1 MKVKNIVFSGVMAA
15 ILGATGAHAAEGDQI
30 QLISKT
36 YADNNLQAKLTQANN
51 AGDNVTISADGK
63 IGVNL
68 TNYATTSAVDTAI
81 SNAVTSDTGVIKTVI
96 DDVKAD
102 VDALD
107 GKVGELP
114 TSGDYAAATIVEYIN
129 KKTTGIATNAALGEL
144 QTAVNTAK
152 DDIDALELK
161 VGNDTVANQIT
172 AAIASEVSRSN
183 GAYAAKSLEGIVTS
197 QGEKITTLEA
207 QFGETG
213 ATTQAIAAA
222 KAAAEAAQADV
233 DAVEKSLA
241 DNNTIAK
248 ANAAAVKTEVQSA
261 LDLKADA
268 SALNN
273 YRTSADQDGIDDAIK
288 ASITDITKDNG
299 VIDTKVGKLET
310 ALDAR
315 LDTLEAIDHSTFAT
329 KQEITDAKYVSG
341 VGQAAGQ
348 YLINFDANGN
358 ATYTA
363 ITIVE

>member
-144 QTAVNTAK
+144 QGDV
-152 DDIDALELK
+152 DALESK